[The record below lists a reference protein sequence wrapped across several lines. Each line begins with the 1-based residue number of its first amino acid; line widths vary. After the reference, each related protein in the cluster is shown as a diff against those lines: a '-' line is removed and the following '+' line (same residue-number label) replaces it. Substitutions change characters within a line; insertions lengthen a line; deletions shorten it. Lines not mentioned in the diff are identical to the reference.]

1 MHQNNKTFLPTP
13 SAHLSKII
21 LFLSAGFLAYV
32 LSACGANVPI
42 EEVLVKDPK
51 ETKAQE
57 VAREESTIQ
66 QENAIIDA
74 HTTPLINRFTNYSAY
89 GSLNGFYNSV
99 DNLNSPMQNGMYGG
113 YYMPYYYMPYGF
125 MPYGSGLMPYGPYGY
140 GVPGYFPYAFY

>member
-1 MHQNNKTFLPTP
+1 MHQNNKTFLPNQ
-13 SAHLSKII
+13 SAHSKIV
-21 LFLSAGFLAYV
+21 LFLNTGFLAYL

-57 VAREESTIQ
+57 VAREESAIQ
-66 QENAIIDA
+66 QENATIDA
-74 HTTPLINRFTNYSAY
+74 RTTPLINRFTNYNAY

-125 MPYGSGLMPYGPYGY
+125 MPYGSGLMPYGYGA
-140 GVPGYFPYAFY
+140 PGYFPYAFY

>member
-21 LFLSAGFLAYV
+21 LFLNAGFLAYV

-74 HTTPLINRFTNYSAY
+74 HTTPLINRFTNIA
-89 GSLNGFYNSV
+89 
-99 DNLNSPMQNGMYGG
+99 
-113 YYMPYYYMPYGF
+113 
-125 MPYGSGLMPYGPYGY
+125 LM
-140 GVPGYFPYAFY
+140 AL

>member
-1 MHQNNKTFLPTP
+1 MNQNDKTFLPTP

-21 LFLSAGFLAYV
+21 LFLNAGFLAYV

-57 VAREESTIQ
+57 VAREENAIQ

-113 YYMPYYYMPYGF
+113 YYMPYYYMPYYYMPYGF
-125 MPYGSGLMPYGPYGY
+125 MPYGYGA
-140 GVPGYFPYAFY
+140 PGYFPYAFY